1 MSAVD
6 TLIKTEL
13 TCIVCP
19 MGCHLNVEQ
28 SEEGFKVEGNTC
40 KRGEK
45 YAVQELTNPT
55 RVITTSVKVIG
66 GNYSQVSVKT
76 EKDIPKEKIF
86 DCLKALKGVEVKAPV
101 KIGDVIYS
109 NIENTGVNIIAT
121 RNIEEC

>member
-1 MSAVD
+1 M
-6 TLIKTEL
+6 KKEF
-13 TCIVCP
+13 TCIGCP
-19 MGCHLNVEQ
+19 MGCALLVELD
-28 SEEGFKVEGNTC
+28 SNNNITVTGHTC
-40 KRGEK
+40 KIGEDYGVK
-45 YAVQELTNPT
+45 EFTNPT